1 MGLVKASDIR
11 TKSDDE
17 LKEQLATLRKEQFNL
32 RFQKSTGQ
40 LANVARSGHVK
51 KEIAQILTV
60 QGERSANPKSSAGA
74 ANATRS
80 TSKKTKAA

>member
-17 LKEQLATLRKEQFNL
+17 LEEQLSVLRKEQFNL

-40 LANVARSGHVK
+40 LAKAARTGHVR
-51 KEIAQILTV
+51 KEIAQVLTI
-60 QGERSANPKSSAGA
+60 QNQRRAGA
-74 ANATRS
+74 VAG
-80 TSKKTKAA
+80 KAAPSTKKAKG

>member
-17 LKEQLATLRKEQFNL
+17 LKEQLSVLRKEQFNL

-40 LANVARSGHVK
+40 LAKPARSGHVK
-51 KEIAQILTV
+51 KEIAKVLTV
-60 QGERSANPKSSAGA
+60 QNERAAKNKAKAG
-74 ANATRS
+74 
-80 TSKKTKAA
+80 

>member
-17 LKEQLATLRKEQFNL
+17 LKEQLSVLRKEQFNL

-40 LANVARSGHVK
+40 LAKPARSGHVK
-51 KEIAQILTV
+51 KEIAQVLTI
-60 QGERSANPKSSAGA
+60 QNQRRAGA
-74 ANATRS
+74 GVAAKAAP
-80 TSKKTKAA
+80 SKKKAKG